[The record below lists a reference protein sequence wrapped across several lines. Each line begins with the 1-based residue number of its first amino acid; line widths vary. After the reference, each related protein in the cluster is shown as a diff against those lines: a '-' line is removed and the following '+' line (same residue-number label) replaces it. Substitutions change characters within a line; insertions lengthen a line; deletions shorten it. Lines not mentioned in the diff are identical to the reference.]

1 MAETVKKSRIV
12 SDEEE
17 NLEEALLEEFNMR
30 LKNCMSKDDL
40 QEADQYPEDNFYE
53 NISNNIRPVP
63 KSGIAS
69 NDFIEN
75 ERHQYY
81 DTPVITLNLKNGSS
95 ETQNGHDVEDE
106 NLYETLPEPSK
117 TELTDQSPETPK
129 LNLNLDLSPKIEV
142 ANEYEII
149 NKEIDKETTERPE
162 FSLNTTDFSEL
173 HLSQEE
179 NVKSVKDRMLLM
191 TDDAATLL
199 FTQTVTSPML
209 TPSEE
214 NIDFL
219 KGFQRENTNSDESAS
234 NEIPKDDKE
243 DKEDKEEENTASEV
257 SAEISTSEPPVNTS
271 TQEEVKVY
279 ENSENIYENLKEP
292 INENI
297 YENLKE
303 VKDKVEELANYD
315 EHIYQDIEDYPK
327 DLYEPV
333 EDPVKNDEF
342 MVENS
347 LYNKLDELTQF
358 HNDEIV
364 TDLDAVENDIEDEPV
379 DNNYEVISEDEP
391 EPTKESPEE
400 IIRENHI
407 DEIKKEEVEYE
418 SITDSNTE
426 ESLDSK
432 TKETYTEFLYH
443 SKTESNYYE
452 KYTEVVSKNTEIS
465 NREKDTETVPAEIV
479 KNLKSQFLK
488 GDAELVSAVSKK
500 EIEDVSQLKM
510 VNIIKQINK
519 FELKDNGEAA
529 DDDSTVTETYTE
541 TTTIQSDTPE
551 EKVLKKKKTKK
562 SRKEEKENI
571 SVNGDLVNGDYCYNV
586 NVRNLRSKSLSDV
599 LLSSNKKNIENVFSE
614 VSVRALKE
622 KFNIFENKDP
632 LGIVKP
638 TFKNPVMKSSFSKF
652 DALQKKNVLHI
663 RSSDSAKAQE
673 KFNGTQI
680 DMTNCKACAKQVFQM
695 EQIKAEKAVWHKNC
709 FRCTECSKQLT
720 VETYASHEGT
730 LYCKPH
736 FKSLFAPK
744 AVEDDTPSRPRKPE
758 LIIRENQ
765 PLELPPDVVRASDK
779 PDLGLEE
786 LQSLNV
792 KERFQVFQQTQ
803 SETQEMDRG
812 PTPVNVKKSPSIL
825 SKLARF
831 QAKGMDVGVSDEALN
846 GIPIEESSSEAEE
859 EEEEVPEGEDP
870 TLYRAKRVQKE
881 KPFHFTNLNEVKNK
895 WEQGEQNSKDER
907 REERKQEIQSIR
919 NKLFLGKQGK
929 MKEAYQQ
936 AVIQSESC
944 TNLVK
949 SEKIESCDTKS
960 LKERFEKGELVIERE
975 DSRNGDSDD
984 TEVFQSEISKKSRS
998 LFLELDANAAK
1009 QPQSISPVAVPK
1021 VDVKKAREAYSK
1033 SVSEDVVKSSEIE
1046 EVIEV
1051 KTADIQERFKF
1062 FETYREPEKERK
1074 QFRITPP
1081 RDPSQVKSDT
1091 PDREIYHDPEIIRSD
1106 EIADDSEVARASHT
1120 ASKMLSKFKQM
1131 EENFSRD
1138 PEPQGPKPL
1147 KRFTP
1152 PPEPT
1157 RTESESEEGS
1167 ATEEENEEEEEDQT
1181 DNNKLPED
1189 LIEAQKAARARQLRA
1204 KFEKWEAQEIKRE
1217 QNQSVNVI
1225 EEYGDESQV
1234 ESTKSLRARFE
1245 SMRETSSDKTR
1256 TPRVKVNRFVEIP
1269 NVTELCY
1276 SCEEKVYP
1284 LEKISVHGHTY
1295 HKRCFK
1301 CMECSCILRMDSYSY
1316 NKGLLYCTP
1325 HFKRLFISKGNY
1337 DTGFGFDQHKE
1348 KWNNVN
1354 ATMA

>member
-571 SVNGDLVNGDYCYNV
+571 SV
-586 NVRNLRSKSLSDV
+586 
-599 LLSSNKKNIENVFSE
+599 
-614 VSVRALKE
+614 
-622 KFNIFENKDP
+622 
-632 LGIVKP
+632 
-638 TFKNPVMKSSFSKF
+638 KSSFSKF

>member
-95 ETQNGHDVEDE
+95 ETQNGHDVEEE

-173 HLSQEE
+173 HLSQDE

-234 NEIPKDDKE
+234 NELPKDE
-243 DKEDKEEENTASEV
+243 KEDKEEENTTSEV

-271 TQEEVKVY
+271 TQEEVKIY
-279 ENSENIYENLKEP
+279 DHSENIYENLKEP

-303 VKDKVEELANYD
+303 VKDKVEELENYD

-333 EDPVKNDEF
+333 EDPEKNDEF

-347 LYNKLDELTQF
+347 LYNKLDELSQF
-358 HNDEIV
+358 QNDEIV
-364 TDLDAVENDIEDEPV
+364 TDLDAIENGIEDEPV

-391 EPTKESPEE
+391 EPTKESLEE
-400 IIRENHI
+400 VILENHI
-407 DEIKKEEVEYE
+407 EEIKKEEVEYE

-488 GDAELVSAVSKK
+488 GDAELVSAASKK

-529 DDDSTVTETYTE
+529 DDDSTVTESYTE

-571 SVNGDLVNGDYCYNV
+571 SV
-586 NVRNLRSKSLSDV
+586 
-599 LLSSNKKNIENVFSE
+599 
-614 VSVRALKE
+614 
-622 KFNIFENKDP
+622 
-632 LGIVKP
+632 
-638 TFKNPVMKSSFSKF
+638 KSSFSKF

-709 FRCTECSKQLT
+709 FRCTECGKQLT

-859 EEEEVPEGEDP
+859 EEEEVPDGEDP
-870 TLYRAKRVQKE
+870 TLYRAKKVQKE

-936 AVIQSESC
+936 AVMQSESC

-960 LKERFEKGELVIERE
+960 LKERFEKGELATERE
-975 DSRNGDSDD
+975 YRNEDSDD

-1046 EVIEV
+1046 EAIEV

-1106 EIADDSEVARASHT
+1106 ETVDDSEVAKASHT
-1120 ASKMLSKFKQM
+1120 ASKMLSKFRQM
-1131 EENFSRD
+1131 EESFSKD
-1138 PEPQGPKPL
+1138 PEPAGPKPL

-1167 ATEEENEEEEEDQT
+1167 ATEEENEEDEEDQT
-1181 DNNKLPED
+1181 DNHKLPED

-1204 KFEKWEAQEIKRE
+1204 KFEKWEAQEIRKE

-1256 TPRVKVNRFVEIP
+1256 TPRVKVNRFVELP
-1269 NVTELCY
+1269 SVTDLCE
-1276 SCEEKVYP
+1276 SCGEKVYP

-1295 HKRCFK
+1295 HKKCFK

>member
-95 ETQNGHDVEDE
+95 ETQNGHDVEEE

-173 HLSQEE
+173 HLSQDE

-234 NEIPKDDKE
+234 NELPKDE
-243 DKEDKEEENTASEV
+243 KEDKEEENTTSEV

-271 TQEEVKVY
+271 TQEEVKIY
-279 ENSENIYENLKEP
+279 DHSENIYENLKEP

-303 VKDKVEELANYD
+303 VKDKVEELENYD

-333 EDPVKNDEF
+333 EDPEKNDEF

-347 LYNKLDELTQF
+347 LYNKLDELSQF
-358 HNDEIV
+358 QNDEIV
-364 TDLDAVENDIEDEPV
+364 TDLDAIENGIEDEPV

-391 EPTKESPEE
+391 EPTKESLEE
-400 IIRENHI
+400 VILENHI
-407 DEIKKEEVEYE
+407 EEIKKEEVEYE

-488 GDAELVSAVSKK
+488 GDAELVSAASKK

-529 DDDSTVTETYTE
+529 DDDSTVTESYTE

-571 SVNGDLVNGDYCYNV
+571 SV
-586 NVRNLRSKSLSDV
+586 RSKSLSDV

-614 VSVRALKE
+614 VSVRAL
-622 KFNIFENKDP
+622 
-632 LGIVKP
+632 
-638 TFKNPVMKSSFSKF
+638 KSSFSKF

-709 FRCTECSKQLT
+709 FRCTECGKQLT

-859 EEEEVPEGEDP
+859 EEEEVPDGEDP
-870 TLYRAKRVQKE
+870 TLYRAKKVQKE

-936 AVIQSESC
+936 AVMQSESC

-960 LKERFEKGELVIERE
+960 LKERFEKGELATERE
-975 DSRNGDSDD
+975 YRNEDSDD

-1046 EVIEV
+1046 EAIEV

-1106 EIADDSEVARASHT
+1106 ETVDDSEVAKASHT
-1120 ASKMLSKFKQM
+1120 ASKMLSKFRQM
-1131 EENFSRD
+1131 EESFSKD
-1138 PEPQGPKPL
+1138 PEPAGPKPL

-1167 ATEEENEEEEEDQT
+1167 ATEEENEEDEEDQT
-1181 DNNKLPED
+1181 DNHKLPED

-1204 KFEKWEAQEIKRE
+1204 KFEKWEAQEIRKE

-1256 TPRVKVNRFVEIP
+1256 TPRVKVNRFVELP
-1269 NVTELCY
+1269 SVTDLCE
-1276 SCEEKVYP
+1276 SCGEKVYP

-1295 HKRCFK
+1295 HKKCFK

>member
-95 ETQNGHDVEDE
+95 ETQNGHDVEEE

-173 HLSQEE
+173 HLSQDE

-234 NEIPKDDKE
+234 NEITKDE
-243 DKEDKEEENTASEV
+243 KEDKEEENTTSEV

-271 TQEEVKVY
+271 TQEEVKIY
-279 ENSENIYENLKEP
+279 EHSENIYENLKEP
-292 INENI
+292 TNENI

-303 VKDKVEELANYD
+303 VKDKVEELENYD

-333 EDPVKNDEF
+333 EDPEKNDEF

-347 LYNKLDELTQF
+347 LYNKLDELSQF
-358 HNDEIV
+358 QNDEIV
-364 TDLDAVENDIEDEPV
+364 TDLDAIENGIEDEPV

-391 EPTKESPEE
+391 ELTKESLEE
-400 IIRENHI
+400 VILENHI
-407 DEIKKEEVEYE
+407 EEIKKEEVEYE

-488 GDAELVSAVSKK
+488 GDAELVSAASKK

-519 FELKDNGEAA
+519 FELKDTGEAA

-586 NVRNLRSKSLSDV
+586 NVRNLCRSFGDLTKIPDDTRSKPSPIRNTGRSKSLSDV

-638 TFKNPVMKSSFSKF
+638 TFKNPAMKSSFSKF

-744 AVEDDTPSRPRKPE
+744 AVEDDTPS
-758 LIIRENQ
+758 
-765 PLELPPDVVRASDK
+765 SDK

-859 EEEEVPEGEDP
+859 EEEEVPDGEDP
-870 TLYRAKRVQKE
+870 TLYRAKKVQKE

-936 AVIQSESC
+936 AVMQSESC

-960 LKERFEKGELVIERE
+960 LKERFEKGELATERE
-975 DSRNGDSDD
+975 SRNGDSDD

-1021 VDVKKAREAYSK
+1021 VDVKKARE
-1033 SVSEDVVKSSEIE
+1033 
-1046 EVIEV
+1046 
-1051 KTADIQERFKF
+1051 
-1062 FETYREPEKERK
+1062 
-1074 QFRITPP
+1074 
-1081 RDPSQVKSDT
+1081 SDT

-1106 EIADDSEVARASHT
+1106 ETVDDSEVAKASHT
-1120 ASKMLSKFKQM
+1120 ASKMLSKFRQM
-1131 EENFSRD
+1131 EESFSKD
-1138 PEPQGPKPL
+1138 PEPAGPKPL

-1167 ATEEENEEEEEDQT
+1167 ATEEENEEDEEDQT
-1181 DNNKLPED
+1181 DNHKLPED

-1204 KFEKWEAQEIKRE
+1204 KFEKWEAQEIRRE

-1256 TPRVKVNRFVEIP
+1256 TPRVKVNRFV
-1269 NVTELCY
+1269 
-1276 SCEEKVYP
+1276 
-1284 LEKISVHGHTY
+1284 
-1295 HKRCFK
+1295 
-1301 CMECSCILRMDSYSY
+1301 
-1316 NKGLLYCTP
+1316 
-1325 HFKRLFISKGNY
+1325 
-1337 DTGFGFDQHKE
+1337 
-1348 KWNNVN
+1348 
-1354 ATMA
+1354 

>member
-95 ETQNGHDVEDE
+95 ETQNGHDVEEE

-173 HLSQEE
+173 HLSQDE

-234 NEIPKDDKE
+234 NELPKDE
-243 DKEDKEEENTASEV
+243 KEDKEEENTTSEV

-271 TQEEVKVY
+271 TQEEVKIY
-279 ENSENIYENLKEP
+279 DHSENIYENLKEP

-303 VKDKVEELANYD
+303 VKDKVEELENYD

-333 EDPVKNDEF
+333 EDPEKNDEF

-347 LYNKLDELTQF
+347 LYNKLDELSQF
-358 HNDEIV
+358 QNDEIV
-364 TDLDAVENDIEDEPV
+364 TDLDAIENGIEDEPV

-391 EPTKESPEE
+391 EPTKESLEE
-400 IIRENHI
+400 VILENHI
-407 DEIKKEEVEYE
+407 EEIKKEEVEYE

-488 GDAELVSAVSKK
+488 GDAELVSAASKK

-529 DDDSTVTETYTE
+529 DDD
-541 TTTIQSDTPE
+541 
-551 EKVLKKKKTKK
+551 
-562 SRKEEKENI
+562 
-571 SVNGDLVNGDYCYNV
+571 
-586 NVRNLRSKSLSDV
+586 
-599 LLSSNKKNIENVFSE
+599 
-614 VSVRALKE
+614 
-622 KFNIFENKDP
+622 
-632 LGIVKP
+632 
-638 TFKNPVMKSSFSKF
+638 KSSFSKF

-709 FRCTECSKQLT
+709 FRCTECGKQLT

-859 EEEEVPEGEDP
+859 EEEEVPDGEDP
-870 TLYRAKRVQKE
+870 TLYRAKKVQKE

-936 AVIQSESC
+936 AVMQSESC

-960 LKERFEKGELVIERE
+960 LKERFEKGELATERE
-975 DSRNGDSDD
+975 YRNEDSDD

-1046 EVIEV
+1046 EAIEV

-1106 EIADDSEVARASHT
+1106 ETVDDSEVAKASHT
-1120 ASKMLSKFKQM
+1120 ASKMLSKFRQM
-1131 EENFSRD
+1131 EESFSKD
-1138 PEPQGPKPL
+1138 PEPAGPKPL

-1167 ATEEENEEEEEDQT
+1167 ATEEENEEDEEDQT
-1181 DNNKLPED
+1181 DNHKLPED

-1204 KFEKWEAQEIKRE
+1204 KFEKWEAQEIRKE

-1256 TPRVKVNRFVEIP
+1256 TPRVKVNRFVELP
-1269 NVTELCY
+1269 SVTDLCE
-1276 SCEEKVYP
+1276 SCGEKVYP

-1295 HKRCFK
+1295 HKKCFK